1 MIIRKLIYILTL
13 LLVCLSYNANAQ
25 SNDDP
30 FGQGEQTG
38 IQLKDPE
45 NITRTI
51 EYDPVTGQYVFV
63 SKIGDFTYREPYIM
77 TQDQYSDF
85 VQKKAIN
92 DYWKDRRESAMGN
105 SNGNSLI
112 PPIYVGGKVFDKIF
126 GSNTIDI
133 KLQGSADVT
142 FGIKYQRRR
151 DPSLTVAQQRTTNF
165 DFTENIQLSA
175 SAKIGEKI
183 QFKMSYNTKTQFSF
197 ENKFT
202 LKYEGDEDDI
212 LQLIEAGNVSMPL
225 QSTLITGTQSLFG
238 FKTKLKFGK
247 TTVTAIASYQDS
259 ETQNIAV
266 SGGALTQNF
275 SLEALDYEENRH
287 FFLSQYFR
295 DNYEAALATLPTVT
309 SDINITKIEV
319 WVTNTNSN
327 FDDCRNIVAF
337 TDLGEG
343 EEEWIYNQD
352 KVHPNIYSGP
362 PFPDNSANDLIQ
374 NMDTTQ
380 IRNLNTVTSYLT
392 GLGYTS
398 GRDFEKIQK
407 ARKLSTNEYTVNRK
421 LGFITLNITLN
432 SNQTLAVAYQYTVIG
447 QDGVFQVGEFSDQGI
462 QEPNLL
468 TAKMLKSTTV
478 NTKMP
483 MWDLMMKNVYNIRA
497 YQVASTNFMMNI
509 LYLGN
514 ENGVATGYF
523 ADAPDN
529 IREYSLLNLMGMDR
543 LNSQNNPIEG
553 GDGMFDFVNGAATNG
568 GTINASTG
576 RIYFTVLEPFGS
588 QIREKIFPHNP
599 ELAEK
604 YAYDSLYTMTKVMAQ
619 QYTDKNK
626 YRLEGRYTSS
636 SGSEINLNAL
646 NVQPGSVRVT
656 AGGIPLVEN
665 VDYTV
670 DYTLGRV
677 TILNEALLNSGTT
690 INVSLENNT
699 ALSTIRKTFLGARV
713 EHEINPTFII
723 GGTIL
728 HLSERAYTTKVNY
741 NDEPISNTIYGFD
754 INYQTESQWLTD
766 VLDKLPLYETK
777 TMSRVTVS
785 GEFARFI
792 QGINKSSQQT
802 GTSYIDDFE
811 GAKSTI
817 DMHQWNFWHLASTP
831 QNQNNLFPEGSS
843 SGLENGKNRAKLAW
857 YTIDQSVFYDRYGNL
872 LPPNITNEELSD
884 NRVRQVLLTE
894 VYPNK
899 DIQAGTSTNM
909 AVLNLAYYPKDRGP
923 YNYDTDNLNEDGT
936 FTNPED
942 RWGGIMR
949 AIESSDFNSTNVE
962 YIEFWM
968 MDPFYE
974 GQDQTNIGQLYFNLG
989 DISEDILR
997 DGRKSYEH
1005 GLPTTSTVE
1014 NVDTTVWGR
1023 VPSLQALVNAFN
1035 SDPDS
1040 RKYQDIGYDGL
1051 QDDDERS
1058 FFADFLRTMQTK
1070 VNAAAYSQL
1079 SNDPSSDNYHYFRGS
1094 DYDSDPVYSSILER
1108 YKRYN
1113 GNEGNSPSET
1123 EYTEDYTTNNS
1134 TLPDQEDIN
1143 GDNTLSE
1150 SENYYQ
1156 YVIELDPSKM
1166 RTSGQNF
1173 ISDIREAVVQ
1183 VANGTTQRVK
1193 WYQFRIPVR
1202 EPSRVIGN
1210 IEGFSSIRFMRM
1222 FMKGFKS
1229 DIVLRFATLDLVRGE
1244 WRTYTNA
1251 IQAPGEYQPGDQTN
1265 HTVFEMSAVNV
1276 EENSGR
1282 RPVPYC
1288 IPPGIEQEVYT
1299 GATSTV
1305 RQNEQALQLTVK
1317 NLVDGDARGVY
1328 KATEFDF
1335 RFYKK
1340 LKMFVHAES
1349 FSDTDP
1355 VLDNEVTAFIRFGSD
1370 LTDNYYE
1377 YEVPL
1382 KMTPW
1387 GTSITDEYGIW
1398 PEYNNFEI
1406 EFEKVV
1412 NAKSNRNTAIANGNT
1427 EIKVNRLYVEYDGKN
1442 LIKVLGNPTISEVRS
1457 MMIGIR
1463 NPKVDGEVPQDKSV
1477 IIWVNELRMTD
1488 LTSDGGYAA
1497 TGRVEAYLADLGRVT
1512 VAGSYK
1518 SAGYGSL
1525 ETKITQ
1531 NDLRSQRYYSVAAD
1545 LDLGKFM
1552 APEKSGMT
1560 VPVHFDHN
1568 NTTITPE
1575 YNPLDPDVKL
1585 KRSLQDLDSHG
1596 KDSLNAL
1603 SRDVTTQT
1611 NFNVTNMHKNR
1622 VGSKKPHFWD
1632 VENLNA
1638 SYAYTNQEQSTPD
1651 LEYNRQKSHRGGIGY
1666 TYTTS
1671 AKPWTPFA
1679 KKKWASS
1686 SYMQIFK
1693 DFNLYYLPKSF
1704 SFNTEM
1710 YRQIHTQKMR
1720 NKSTGLILLKE
1731 TTAKTWD
1738 WTRNYDFRYDITK
1751 NLNFTYTAA
1760 TQAYIYEPA
1769 GNPERN
1775 SDEWNANR
1783 DTVRD
1788 ELMRFGSISR
1798 FNQTV
1803 KLNYTI
1809 PINKLPFCDWLGSTI
1824 NYTGNYRW
1832 IANSRYTQVR
1842 QGNTI
1847 ENDNNVQFTVSA
1859 DLTKLYNRS
1868 TYLKNLMSPR
1878 RTPNNKGRSRE
1889 QSNDSVQ
1896 KKESVNIGKA
1906 IADNT
1911 LRILF
1916 CVKKITFTYAK
1927 NNGVSL
1933 PGFMTEPSILGMD
1946 YAWAPGLGFVVGQNN
1961 HVLNTAI
1968 NKGWLTCDSTF
1979 NRPYTERMSETYNYK
1994 VIMEPFTDLK
2004 IEVTGNRTYAENFSE
2019 YFRADE
2025 MGIFQFYTPTTGGN
2039 YSISY
2044 LMTATSFADGD
2055 KLFNDLREYRQEIAN
2070 RLAHENGAWVN
2081 MGEPYIQDES
2091 TGDIYPY
2098 GYTSNSQEV
2107 LTYAFLAAYS
2117 GKSPDKVSFGLFQ
2130 KVALPNW
2137 TINFTG
2143 LTKIP
2148 ALKKYFKTITLS
2160 HAYKST
2166 FSISA
2171 WSNDIN
2177 YDASNDMAVYAGTNT
2192 RISQYDMSQILISE
2206 QYSPLIGI
2214 NLAFNNS
2221 LTPSIEYKKTRTVTL
2236 GFSNNQITE
2245 VNGRE
2250 IVIGCGYTFKDL
2262 GFSMS
2267 LFDGSGSKKV
2277 SNDLKLK
2284 LDIGF
2289 RRDMTKLRSID
2300 EGNSQISSGQDKINI
2315 YLTGD
2320 YTLSQRLGMQVF
2332 FKYDMTN
2339 PFIANAYKTT
2349 NVFAGITARFSLSQ

>member
-13 LLVCLSYNANAQ
+13 LLVCLGYNANAQ

-142 FGIKYQRRR
+142 FGVKYQRRR

-352 KVHPNIYSGP
+352 KVHPNFYSGP

-468 TAKMLKSTTV
+468 TAKMLKSTTI

-483 MWDLMMKNVYNIRA
+483 MWNLMMKNVYNIRA
-497 YQVASTNFMMNI
+497 YQVAPTNFTMNI

-1005 GLPTTSTVE
+1005 GLPTTSVVE

-1531 NDLRSQRYYSVAAD
+1531 NDLRSQRYYSMAAD

-1788 ELMRFGSISR
+1788 ELMKFGSISR

-1878 RTPNNKGRSRE
+1878 RAPNNKGRSRE

-1916 CVKKITFTYAK
+1916 SVKKITFTYAK

-2004 IEVTGNRTYAENFSE
+2004 IEVSGNRAYAENFSE

-2044 LMTATSFADGD
+2044 LMTATSFTDGD

-2117 GKSPDKVSFGLFQ
+2117 GKSPSKVSFGLFQ

-2177 YDASNDMAVYAGTNT
+2177 YDASNNMAVYAGTNT